1 MTKQT
6 ENFSLPRFLF
16 LTIISLIIFYLVFL
30 IWDSDVG
37 YMYRKHF
44 TSNSHLKMDFGD
56 LKGTLTENDIKARYH
71 LNWGCTHENA
81 LPDFGDY
88 ICYDELNTWNG
99 LPALNVVF
107 WFKNGKL
114 ANAKIDF
121 PLWAHQAVIAEIK
134 KVYGAPSGVSKSTN
148 NAKLAKNLF
157 LLVLT
162 QGQYQADRN
171 ILEDNLGVW
180 YVGASGQLS
189 TGLESDSNL
198 LSHNTILWQSK

>member
-1 MTKQT
+1 MKKHT
-6 ENFSLPRFLF
+6 ESISLTRILF
-16 LTIISLIIFYLVFL
+16 LILISLIIFYVGFL

-44 TSNSHLKMDFGD
+44 TSNSHLKMDFRD
-56 LKGTLTENDIKARYH
+56 LNDTLTENDIKVRYH
-71 LNWGCTHENA
+71 LNWGCTHQNT

-88 ICYDELNTWNG
+88 ICYDELNTWND

-114 ANAKIDF
+114 ANTKIDF
-121 PLWAHQAVIAEIK
+121 PLWAHQEVITQIK
-134 KVYGAPSGVSKSTN
+134 KVYGAPAGVSKSTS

-162 QGQYQADRN
+162 RGQYQADRN
-171 ILEDNLGVW
+171 ILEDKLGVW
-180 YVGASGQLS
+180 YVGVRGQLS
-189 TGLESDSNL
+189 TGLESDANP